1 VSNPPSGPPLNPYAV
16 YEQQQAYL
24 AQHPEARQQQVPAP
38 QGAPPPPG
46 YMANGM
52 PVPPQFATGRAQGQ
66 AERNIGK
73 TLLFRVVVGTVAG
86 AATLGLLFAI
96 GGVITLIYR

>member
-24 AQHPEARQQQVPAP
+24 AAHPEARQQQQAP
-38 QGAPPPPG
+38 QAPPPPPG
-46 YMANGM
+46 YLANGF
-52 PVPPQFATGRAQGQ
+52 PVPPQFASGRAQGQ

-73 TLLFRVVVGTVAG
+73 TVAFRLVVGTVA
-86 AATLGLLFAI
+86 AVFVFGLLFAV
-96 GGVITLIYR
+96 GGVIALVSR